1 MKNYLIKL
9 LTIVLCIGAAP
20 ICHAEKK
27 FQKVAEINGVESVYM
42 GKAIIQMAFRT
53 SSQVNIANIM
63 QLPADIA
70 ERINSIE
77 VLKCGSVSKM
87 KSAKRT
93 AGEIIQS
100 MNLEVL
106 LEGIKN
112 DSEMT
117 IIYGQPI
124 NHEGSEHIKNLIIEV
139 IKNNKYSL
147 IYIDGIISF
156 NKLNVNLNL

>member
-1 MKNYLIKL
+1 MKNVITKL
-9 LTIVLCIGAAP
+9 LTIILFFGAAQ

-27 FQKVAEINGVESVYM
+27 FQKVAEMRGMESVYM
-42 GKAIIQMAFRT
+42 GKAMFQMAFRT
-53 SSQVNIANIM
+53 SPQVNIANIM

-77 VLKCGSVSKM
+77 VLKCTGAARM

-93 AGEIIQS
+93 AGEIIKS

-106 LEGIKN
+106 LEGNKN
-112 DSEMT
+112 DGETT

-124 NHEGSEHIKNLIIEV
+124 NHEGSEHIKNLIIE
-139 IKNNKYSL
+139 ITKNNKYSL

-156 NKLNVNLNL
+156 NKLNVNLNI